1 MKKQRNREHS
11 VDMLFLVVIFLIFTF
26 SALALLLLSVNF
38 YRETVES
45 SERSENA
52 RGATAY
58 MREVIHQNDS
68 NGGVELAEFDGIPC
82 LRILEEDGYIL
93 YIYLMDGE
101 LKELYTREG
110 AQISAGDGQNIMELK
125 ELTMEEVET
134 GVFRITCEDASEQRE
149 TVIIS
154 EKSSAGGRGE

>member
-1 MKKQRNREHS
+1 
-11 VDMLFLVVIFLIFTF
+11 MLFLVVIFLIFTF

-45 SERSENA
+45 SEKNENA

-58 MREVIHQNDS
+58 IREVIHQND
-68 NGGVELAEFDGIPC
+68 NGGGVELAEFDGIPC
-82 LRILEEDGYIL
+82 LRIQTEDEYIL
-93 YIYLMDGE
+93 YIYQMDGK

-125 ELTMEEVET
+125 ELTMEEVQS
-134 GVFRITCEDASEQRE
+134 GVFSITCEDASEQKD

-154 EKSSAGGRGE
+154 EKSSAGGGWE